1 MKYFDIKKRNKILIS
16 MKYRNRFFL
25 RIIIDY
31 TLVWIY
37 YLMIDIIYVT
47 KASYYTS
54 LSEAKISSVAIRY

>member
-1 MKYFDIKKRNKILIS
+1 
-16 MKYRNRFFL
+16 MKYRNRCFL
-25 RIIIDY
+25 RITKIIDY

-54 LSEAKISSVAIRY
+54 LSEAKISSVAIRYSDEK